1 MLSSYL
7 LSLREGLEAALI
19 IGIVIGA
26 LRKIRRADLA
36 SAAWFGAFSAVIVS
50 ILSAI
55 LLANFGVSL
64 AGNAEKIFEGFTM
77 LIAAALLTWMIFWMS
92 RQSRTL
98 KSDLEEGVNMAVVS
112 TGRRGIFWLA
122 FAAVVREGIEL
133 ALFLTAAFFVGGQ
146 SQVTANTAQT
156 LAGALLGLGTA
167 LLLGWTF
174 LATTVRLDLHR
185 FFQVT
190 GVLLILFAAGLISS
204 GVHEFNEAGWIPAI
218 IGQVWDMNRIV
229 DERSLPG
236 QLLKTLFGYNGNPS
250 LTEMLAYFAY
260 LAVVVISLRHTSSN
274 VNANA
279 AQAQE

>member
-274 VNANA
+274 VNAKT

>member
-1 MLSSYL
+1 MLPTYL